1 MRAVVPALIEPLAT
15 AGQPKKARVAAL
27 KKCVARW
34 GELLGRF
41 VQTGG
46 DQDALLESLEEAC
59 EGSAALGEIFEHAL
73 HALYDAEADVLSEE
87 AIERWAAAAA
97 TSESAE
103 VAQLLAQA
111 QPFLTWLR
119 EAESDDEDEDE

>member
-1 MRAVVPALIEPLAT
+1 MAFA
-15 AGQPKKARVAAL
+15 
-27 KKCVARW
+27 
-34 GELLGRF
+34 
-41 VQTGG
+41 
-46 DQDALLESLEEAC
+46 
-59 EGSAALGEIFEHAL
+59 
-73 HALYDAEADVLSEE
+73 YDETAEADVLSEE